1 MGCWGCCRKDFLL
14 SLLLSSQPPQTPQG
28 TKRLSL
34 AGTQAAGQTVLTSYL
49 LLGNQGPQRKVTRPA
64 GGLTKAGGGGPLFKQ
79 RDATEREGGHLNVL
93 GPLLRQDCLAGLGP
107 KSQGCILPTLA
118 KKRDFSFPPPHHP
131 SERVIAHNI
140 QDSRAEVTK
149 EEELAA
155 VPGQGNSLPA
165 TWHVH
170 P

>member
-64 GGLTKAGGGGPLFKQ
+64 GGLTRAGGGGPLFKQ
-79 RDATEREGGHLNVL
+79 RDATEREGGSLEC
-93 GPLLRQDCLAGLGP
+93 PW
-107 KSQGCILPTLA
+107 T
-118 KKRDFSFPPPHHP
+118 PPQTRLSCWPWSKEP
-131 SERVIAHNI
+131 RVHTAN
-140 QDSRAEVTK
+140 SSK
-149 EEELAA
+149 EEGFLIPASTPSIREGHRTQY
-155 VPGQGNSLPA
+155 PGQQSRGN
-165 TWHVH
+165 
-170 P
+170 